1 LLPADVDG
9 TLVTPDKELTGWAI
23 AFLAW
28 LHGRGRTPTACRQAD
43 VDAWYAG
50 RLPCS
55 GGERRMLR
63 LAASLAVAFL
73 TGPAPLMLCGTRL
86 RHTWPGAPGQPVSEF
101 PDENLCRA
109 CVRALGDQSVRPGI
123 RAPAVLPERLGPKII
138 PVAAF
143 GLTLAGPP
151 IRDS

>member
-86 RHTWPGAPGQPVSEF
+86 RHTWPGVPRPVGRGIGGT
-101 PDENLCRA
+101 NVARA
-109 CVRALGDQSVRPGI
+109 RP
-123 RAPAVLPERLGPKII
+123 
-138 PVAAF
+138 
-143 GLTLAGPP
+143 
-151 IRDS
+151 